1 MADARPFGVT
11 NSTGAPLT
19 GAAAGMTVL
28 ARDVAGNVR
37 SPPAVTEVGEGIYQV
52 QVSDTDEAVGTVVL
66 VDTGAGNEPRRVVL
80 RCYKADGSNQFWA
93 VCVEDTAGAL
103 WAGAAPTIGSYRGKD
118 GISRTPPAVVAVAG
132 AYLFAAVPTAADITA
147 DVEVRIDGPANS
159 AQAYWYG
166 STEPIP
172 ALPVIAPSTGMEGEA
187 VVVRAVREYLLAY
200 LPGKVAQLNALRAAA
215 LKSATVETFTVPAS
229 SSLLL
234 AADRSSA
241 GTTVNLTAGV
251 RTAAQV
257 AADINAAAVPGVT
270 ATTDGGRV
278 VLIATATPAQDAPSV
293 VSVKASAVN
302 PVFGWD
308 AGGEHVIT
316 SGLVAPGWRGVVD
329 GWPVTVPDMGRSF
342 WVILGDRN
350 SVPIS
355 PDVRRDEV
363 LVTLDV
369 TVIKPEANMSPHRSR
384 EAISS
389 CVRAVREL
397 LTTTDGRYLG
407 RAGVGDVLFG
417 QMSKVSIPGKPFAF
431 SPAQNSAFSGV
442 LFDVASFTLTV
453 KVFQRPAS

>member
-1 MADARPFGVT
+1 MADARPFLIT
-11 NSTGAPLT
+11 DSTGAPLT

-28 ARDVAGNVR
+28 ARDVVGGVR
-37 SPPAVTEVGEGIYQV
+37 TPPAVTEVGEGVYQV
-52 QVSDTDEAVGTVVL
+52 QVTDADETAGTVVL
-66 VDTGAGNEPRRVVL
+66 VDTGAGNEPRRLVL
-80 RCYKADGSNQFWA
+80 TCYKADGSNQFWA
-93 VCVEDTAGAL
+93 VCVEDPSGTL

-118 GISRTPPAVVAVAG
+118 GISRTPPAVVALAG
-132 AYLFAAVPTAADITA
+132 AYLFAVVPTAADITA
-147 DVEVRIDGPANS
+147 DVEARIDGPAGS
-159 AQAYWYG
+159 AQAYWNG

-172 ALPVIAPSTGMEGEA
+172 TLPVIAPSTGMEGEA
-187 VVVRAVREYLLAY
+187 VVIRALREYLLAY
-200 LPGKVAQLNALRAAA
+200 LPGKVAQLNGLRAAA
-215 LKSATVETFTVPAS
+215 LKSATLESFTVPAS
-229 SSLLL
+229 SSLVL

-241 GTTVNLTAGV
+241 GTTVALTSGV

-257 AADINAAAVPGVT
+257 AADVNAAAVPGVT
-270 ATTDGGRV
+270 ATTDGGRL

-293 VSVKASAVN
+293 VAVKASTVN

-308 AGGEHVIT
+308 LGGEHVIT
-316 SGLVAPGWRGVVD
+316 SGLAAPSWRGVVD

-389 CVRAVREL
+389 CVRALREL

-407 RAGVGDVLFG
+407 RAGAGDVLFTS
-417 QMSKVSIPGKPFAF
+417 MSKVNIPGKPFVF

-442 LFDVASFTLTV
+442 LFDVASFVLTV